1 MIKILLVDDQPEFLK
16 ITRIFLEKDGNI
28 SVETA
33 SSAESALALLTANK
47 YDAIV
52 SDYEMGGMDGIEF
65 LEEFKR
71 MALDKPFIIFTG
83 RSREDVVIRA
93 LNSGADF
100 YLQKSGDAKVQYAEL
115 RNMIHQS
122 VTRKRMEDALIRS
135 EINHRTI
142 VECTDDSIYTVD
154 RFSRYLFMNSHHMK
168 RLGIED
174 GSYEG
179 QSYWDFHTVEE
190 CRSFEESVRKVVE
203 SKVSLQEEYSRNNR
217 WFIRR
222 ISPVWN
228 STLESVIA
236 VTVVST
242 EVTER
247 KKMEEDLRL
256 SEENYRIVVESTQ
269 DSIYTVDPKGN
280 YVFMNEHHKRRLG
293 ITNDEYKSRNYCE
306 YHSPEDSRHFTDLIG
321 QVTASRTSLED
332 EYRSNG
338 NSYLRRLHPIFSKP
352 RNEVMAIAVISVELT
367 GTPETP
373 VPESPAP
380 APCDNP
386 AP

>member
-52 SDYEMGGMDGIEF
+52 SDYEMGGMDGIAF

-168 RLGIED
+168 RLGIEN

-179 QSYWDFHTVEE
+179 RSYWDYHTLEE
-190 CRSFEESVRKVVE
+190 SKSFEESVHKVVE
-203 SKVSLQEEYSRNNR
+203 SKISLQEEYSRNNR

-228 STLESVIA
+228 ATLESVIA

-280 YVFMNEHHKRRLG
+280 YVFMNDHHKKRLG
-293 ITNDEYKSRNYCE
+293 IFDEKYRSRNYSE
-306 YHSPEDSRHFTDLIG
+306 YHSPEDSRHFSDLVE
-321 QVTASRTSLED
+321 QVTRSRTSLED
-332 EYRSNG
+332 RYCSHG
-338 NSYLRRLHPIFSKP
+338 KSYLRRLHPIFSKP
-352 RNEVMAIAVISVELT
+352 ENCVNAIAVISIEM
-367 GTPETP
+367 P
-373 VPESPAP
+373 VTSENSPLESSKAT
-380 APCDNP
+380 PCDNATP
-386 AP
+386 